1 MKLRF
6 LFFSIIT
13 IALLAACGAKKESDS
28 DTSDTQKTVINLTGN
43 DQMQYNLKT
52 IEATAGNTVRVNL
65 KHIGQMAKNIM
76 GHNFVLLKAGV
87 DLGEFAAAAINAK
100 DTDYVPKS
108 KEDQVIA
115 HTSVVGGGESTFVEF
130 TAPAA
135 GTYKFLCTFPGHYV
149 TMQGDFIV
157 K

>member
-6 LFFSIIT
+6 LFFSVIT
-13 IALLAACGAKKESDS
+13 FALVAACGGKKESSS
-28 DTSDTQKTVINLTGN
+28 DTKKNVINLTAN

-52 IEATAGNTVRVNL
+52 IEVTAGSTVRVNL

-76 GHNFVLLKAGV
+76 GHNFVLLKADV
-87 DLGEFAAAAINAK
+87 DLSEFAAAAISAK

-115 HTSVVGGGESTFVEF
+115 HTTMIGGGESTFVEF

>member
-6 LFFSIIT
+6 VFFSLIT
-13 IALLAACGAKKESDS
+13 IALLAACGGKKESNNDA
-28 DTSDTQKTVINLTGN
+28 QNTVINLTGN

-52 IEATAGNTVRVNL
+52 IEVPAGSTVRVNL

-76 GHNFVLLKAGV
+76 GHNFVLLKQGV
-87 DLGEFAAAAINAK
+87 DLSEFAAAAISAK

-115 HTSVVGGGESTFVEF
+115 HTSLVGGGESTFVEF

>member
-6 LFFSIIT
+6 IFYIIIT
-13 IALLAACGAKKESDS
+13 FALLAACGGKKESS
-28 DTSDTQKTVINLTGN
+28 SSTENTVINLTAS

-52 IEATAGNTVRVNL
+52 IEVKAGSTVRVNL
-65 KHIGQMAKNIM
+65 KHIGQMAKTIM
-76 GHNFVLLKAGV
+76 GHNFVLLKADA
-87 DLGEFAAAAINAK
+87 DLSGFAAAAISAK
-100 DTDYVPKS
+100 DTDYIPKS

-115 HTSVVGGGESTFVEF
+115 HTNMIGGGESTFVEF
-130 TAPAA
+130 TAPQA

>member
-6 LFFSIIT
+6 LFFSVIT
-13 IALLAACGAKKESDS
+13 IALLAACGGKKESN
-28 DTSDTQKTVINLTGN
+28 SDTQKNVIDLTAN

-52 IEATAGNTVRVNL
+52 IEVTAGSTVRVNL

-76 GHNFVLLKAGV
+76 GHNFVLLKADV
-87 DLGEFAAAAINAK
+87 DLSEFAAAAISAK

-108 KEDQVIA
+108 KEDQIIA
-115 HTSVVGGGESTFVEF
+115 HTSLIGGGESTFVEF
-130 TAPAA
+130 KAPAA